1 MSSEV
6 IFEGAQKAAVTHDKG
21 PMLVLAGPGSG
32 KTFTITHRIKYLTE
46 ECRVNPSSIL
56 VITFTKAAA
65 TEMKERYES
74 LCGGGTVIC
83 QFRHISCHIFPN
95 LKICI
100 QV

>member
-1 MSSEV
+1 MQSESV
-6 IFEGAQKAAVTHDKG
+6 
-21 PMLVLAGPGSG
+21 
-32 KTFTITHRIKYLTE
+32 
-46 ECRVNPSSIL
+46 SIL

-74 LCGGGTVIC
+74 SVRRGP
-83 QFRHISCHIFPN
+83 RHLSVSAHFMPIFPN

>member
-74 LCGGGTVIC
+74 LCGGTPSSVSFGTFHAIF
-83 QFRHISCHIFPN
+83 FRI
-95 LKICI
+95 L
-100 QV
+100 

>member
-46 ECRVNPSSIL
+46 E
-56 VITFTKAAA
+56 
-65 TEMKERYES
+65 
-74 LCGGGTVIC
+74 
-83 QFRHISCHIFPN
+83 
-95 LKICI
+95 
-100 QV
+100 

>member
-56 VITFTKAAA
+56 VLSLIHICGDADDGQRSHRGEAAA
-65 TEMKERYES
+65 GNIGES
-74 LCGGGTVIC
+74 WNSIVLRG
-83 QFRHISCHIFPN
+83 
-95 LKICI
+95 
-100 QV
+100 